1 MFEILKWFFSIVV
14 GLILIYVIV
23 IIFQAV
29 FSSFVNTAGTVA
41 QNTAT
46 TTNVIASTTSHVVTS
61 AKKLTWQD
69 FVNYFKLPI
78 APISVVPN
86 ITSSMY
92 ADVKEDQQF
101 RYQNINNSD
110 APDNHPTD
118 WAPVDQRPFDERW
131 GIQQNQNQYYFD
143 NFRNDRAFRPIQNNL
158 KMLFP
163 SRVLMQGQYQY

>member
-29 FSSFVNTAGTVA
+29 FSSFVNTAGTAA

-46 TTNVIASTTSHVVTS
+46 TTNVIASTTGKVLAS
-61 AKKLTWQD
+61 AKRFTWQD
-69 FVNYFKLPI
+69 FVNYFKFP
-78 APISVVPN
+78 APPISVVPN

-92 ADVKEDQQF
+92 ANVREDQQF
-101 RYQNINNSD
+101 RYQNINDSD

-118 WAPVDQRPFDERW
+118 WAPVDQRPFDEKW
-131 GIQQNQNQYYFD
+131 GIHYNNQDNYQYRDIPVRNYYNH
-143 NFRNDRAFRPIQNNL
+143 NFPQL

-163 SRVLMQGQYQY
+163 SRVLMREGY